1 MADERGEL
9 SEAPIHILRG
19 ARRARPGTVAPPSP
33 GDTTHAPA
41 LSESPVSVSGV
52 LVSDSQ
58 RASRKHN
65 SHTSVRNES
74 PPFLRLSP
82 LSMKHSAKAS
92 EPSAAPYSAGRRPY
106 FCDGTLLPL
115 PETARD
121 NVGPNFRADVFF
133 CPNLRPRSG
142 AFRGG
147 RLMDCQR
154 SAKDSRN
161 ILRASFARRLEASSH
176 SSRCAS

>member
-1 MADERGEL
+1 M

-19 ARRARPGTVAPPSP
+19 ARRARPGAVATPSP
-33 GDTTHAPA
+33 GDTTLAPA

-74 PPFLRLSP
+74 PPFLRRSL

-92 EPSAAPYSAGRRPY
+92 EPSAAPCSAERRPY
-106 FCDGTLLPL
+106 FCDGRASPSPGNSKRQRRSELSGRRFF
-115 PETARD
+115 ARIF
-121 NVGPNFRADVFF
+121 VPCRGA
-133 CPNLRPRSG
+133 LERPAHGLSKARK
-142 AFRGG
+142 A
-147 RLMDCQR
+147 
-154 SAKDSRN
+154 SRD
-161 ILRASFARRLEASSH
+161 ILRASFARRLEASSSH